1 MCKLYWNK
9 ADINFFSPD
18 WEKENLEEKN
28 SKVMPGRNIY
38 KEIIL
43 FYEVLYREVLD
54 LRQI

>member
-1 MCKLYWNK
+1 M
-9 ADINFFSPD
+9 
-18 WEKENLEEKN
+18 EKKKNLEEKN